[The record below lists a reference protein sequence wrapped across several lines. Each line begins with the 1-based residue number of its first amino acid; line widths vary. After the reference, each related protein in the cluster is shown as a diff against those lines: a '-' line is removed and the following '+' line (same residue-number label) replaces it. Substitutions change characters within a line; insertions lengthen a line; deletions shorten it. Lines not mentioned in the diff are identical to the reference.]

1 MSLSDKI
8 IFNNGEVINGIK
20 TGAITT
26 EDVKEFIKE
35 LKKHPYNRDRFE
47 EQWKEHFK
55 LLNKRKPN
63 QSEIMCFKVGFN
75 AGITLKEQREDKLA
89 GEKLI

>member
-1 MSLSDKI
+1 MSLSEKI
-8 IFNNGEVINGIK
+8 EPEGSKYYWNDRFIFV
-20 TGAITT
+20 

-75 AGITLKEQREDKLA
+75 AGITLKEQREDKLS

>member
-26 EDVKEFIKE
+26 EDVKEFIKKDI
-35 LKKHPYNRDRFE
+35 LKVIDEVADKTDIWDSERWNGFRRILR
-47 EQWKEHFK
+47 KEIK
-55 LLNKRKPN
+55 
-63 QSEIMCFKVGFN
+63 
-75 AGITLKEQREDKLA
+75 QRA